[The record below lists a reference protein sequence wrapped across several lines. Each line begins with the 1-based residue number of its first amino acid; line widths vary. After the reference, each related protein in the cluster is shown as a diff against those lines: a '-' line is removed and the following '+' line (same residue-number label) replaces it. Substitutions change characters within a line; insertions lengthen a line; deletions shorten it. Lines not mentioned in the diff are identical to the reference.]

1 MKKILLG
8 SEVKL
13 PFDPRSE
20 TPPPAPAPMYDS
32 LPAHTPPPAGSHP
45 DGSAPPCLADPSS
58 PLSGSPP
65 VPTARRVRSGGPR
78 KGLTPEGNVLSDAG
92 ANAPALPVNGARAR
106 KARPQPAPTPAAE
119 QAAPSQPAAAS
130 AAKGDS
136 AFLARLG
143 WIAPEWSA
151 LNEA

>member
-1 MKKILLG
+1 
-8 SEVKL
+8 
-13 PFDPRSE
+13 
-20 TPPPAPAPMYDS
+20 
-32 LPAHTPPPAGSHP
+32 
-45 DGSAPPCLADPSS
+45 
-58 PLSGSPP
+58 
-65 VPTARRVRSGGPR
+65 
-78 KGLTPEGNVLSDAG
+78 
-92 ANAPALPVNGARAR
+92 VNGARAR